1 MAKPLGVFTHFADLS
16 KEEQTAVKTAW
27 EAASVSR
34 DLYLCYISKFP
45 VGSAIVAQNA
55 AGETKLFSGCN
66 VENKFMPATICAERN
81 AATTAVY
88 NGYTKFL
95 LVATV
100 CAKAPAGSP
109 CGLCRQVLTEFGK
122 DAVLLNI
129 VDKDSNVRK
138 AHGRDL
144 LPAISSPVITPE
156 MQSSDVRKI
165 GERLLALGKNAHTP
179 YSKRARSAIF
189 VTSGGDTGPQSYE
202 GVSVEN
208 AAYSAS
214 INAES
219 VAMHRAR
226 AEGLLG
232 HLGLLDS
239 RDRILYVLVEDTGEH
254 NPLDGESL
262 QILREFG
269 EEATIW
275 LFDKSGNA
283 RKAELEEMLP
293 DSFGPEAL

>member
-16 KEEQTAVKTAW
+16 QIERTAVETAW
-27 EAASVSR
+27 EAARVSR
-34 DLYLCYISKFP
+34 DLDLCYISKFP

-88 NGYTKFL
+88 SGYTKFL

-144 LPAISSPVITPE
+144 LPAVSSPAITPD

-165 GERLLALGKNAHTP
+165 GERLVTLVEHAHTP

-189 VTSGGDTGPQSYE
+189 VTSGGDTRPHSYE

-226 AEGLLG
+226 AEGLLN
-232 HLGLLDS
+232 S

>member
-16 KEEQTAVKTAW
+16 QDEKIAVKTAW
-27 EAASVSR
+27 EAANVSR
-34 DLYLCYISKFP
+34 DIDLCYISKFP

-138 AHGRDL
+138 AHGCDL
-144 LPAISSPVITPE
+144 LPAVSSPLITPE

-165 GERLLALGKNAHTP
+165 GERLVALVKNAHTP

-189 VTSGGDTGPQSYE
+189 VTSGGDTGPHSYE

-226 AEGLLG
+226 AEGLLS
-232 HLGLLDS
+232 LSDS
-239 RDRILYVLVEDTGEH
+239 RDRILYVLVEDTEEH